1 MIKIK
6 ETIVVEGKYDKIRL
20 DSVVDAIIIV
30 TNGFSVFKDK
40 EKLGFIREMADKTGI
55 AVLTDSDAAGFAI
68 RNFIKQGIEK
78 DKIKHVYI
86 PDVFGKE
93 KRKSQ
98 PSKEGKLGVEGMDSA
113 ILADAFRKAGITIL
127 GEDAAEKN
135 ITNPITRMDLY
146 LDGFTGSKDSAL
158 KRRQLLTL
166 LGLPQR
172 MSTNLLCEVI
182 NCVTDMDT
190 YKTLVKQIKTEK

>member
-20 DSVVDAIIIV
+20 DSVVDGIVIV

-40 EKLGFIREMADKTGI
+40 EKLNFIREMANKTGI

-68 RNFIKQGIEK
+68 RNFIKQGIPK

-93 KRKSQ
+93 KRKNQ
-98 PSKEGKLGVEGMDSA
+98 PSKEGKLGVEGMDNA
-113 ILADAFRKAGITIL
+113 ILAAAFRRAGITIL
-127 GEDAAEKN
+127 GEDAAEKT
-135 ITNPITRMDLY
+135 IERPITRMDLY
-146 LDGFTGSKDSAL
+146 LDGFSGGKDSSE
-158 KRRQLLTL
+158 KRRRLLSL

-172 MSTNLLCEVI
+172 MSTTLLCEII
-182 NCVTDMDT
+182 NSVTDMET
-190 YKTLVKQIKTEK
+190 YKKIVEQIKTEK